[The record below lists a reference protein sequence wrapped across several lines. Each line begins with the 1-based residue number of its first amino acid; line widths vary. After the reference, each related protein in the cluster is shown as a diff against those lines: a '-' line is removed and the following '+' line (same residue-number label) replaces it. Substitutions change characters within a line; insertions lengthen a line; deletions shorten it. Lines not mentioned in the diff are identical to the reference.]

1 MPASAPSGR
10 NPHRPR
16 APRSATAQARG
27 RFEIP
32 EGITHIGKEAFEQR
46 RDLQGTLVLCS
57 TLKEVGVNAFCRCKG
72 LTSIEIGEAVEVIG
86 YCAFAYCTGLKG
98 ALTFGP
104 ALRSIDYCAFQ
115 WCKGLTAVNIP
126 RSAQVHKD
134 AFRSCSPTICH
145 STARSRP

>member
-32 EGITHIGKEAFEQR
+32 EGITHIGQNAFYQR
-46 RDLQGTLVLCS
+46 EDLQGTLVLCS
-57 TLKEVGVNAFCRCKG
+57 TLKEVGYMAFYNCTG

-86 YCAFAYCTGLKG
+86 YCAFYECHGLKG

-104 ALRSIDYCAFQ
+104 ALRSIDINAFAF
-115 WCKGLTAVNIP
+115 CEGLTAVNIP
-126 RSAQVHKD
+126 RSAQVHD
-134 AFRSCSPTICH
+134 SAFTFCSPSVTR
-145 STARSRP
+145 T